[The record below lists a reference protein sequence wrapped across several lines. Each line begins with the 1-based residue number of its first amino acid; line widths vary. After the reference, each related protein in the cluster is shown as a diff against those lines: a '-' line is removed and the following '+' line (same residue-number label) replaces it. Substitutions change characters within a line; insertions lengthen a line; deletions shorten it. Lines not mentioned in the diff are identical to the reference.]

1 MFTRSVLILAGLL
14 ALAGCTE
21 KPVGSA
27 HHASAA
33 LSGQVMALSHG
44 TITGVRYITIQ
55 NDTGSSAAGTVGRYR
70 CWRDGRTVDTTRN
83 GAT

>member
-27 HHASAA
+27 IM
-33 LSGQVMALSHG
+33 QVLRFP
-44 TITGVRYITIQ
+44 VR
-55 NDTGSSAAGTVGRYR
+55 
-70 CWRDGRTVDTTRN
+70 
-83 GAT
+83 